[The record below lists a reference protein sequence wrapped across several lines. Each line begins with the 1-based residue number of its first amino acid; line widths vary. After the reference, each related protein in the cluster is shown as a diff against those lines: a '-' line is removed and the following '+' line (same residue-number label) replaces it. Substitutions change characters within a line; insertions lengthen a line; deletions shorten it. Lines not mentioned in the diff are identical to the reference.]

1 MEVLDSEFPQ
11 MQLLAAFR
19 IFDVS
24 ARARKADF
32 ESSDRASS
40 AREAAS
46 RLCQAFDV
54 DPDQFW
60 DEFQDHR
67 PIALHHAVSHDEAT
81 SFQAWQSAVRK
92 TSARASTQA
101 RHPSDHLRL
110 LLMRLGSFDGCTTSG
125 VEQHFSRM
133 RKIIAPDRSSL
144 SEDSQNYELKW
155 FFDNDRLGP
164 ASVNKAA
171 AAVWMQWFGRPRA
184 GSTSRLDTGVK
195 RPRSAEP

>member
-1 MEVLDSEFPQ
+1 MFDRDEIAICFEHGSAG
-11 MQLLAAFR
+11 QLLAAFR

-46 RLCQAFDV
+46 RLRQAF
-54 DPDQFW
+54 
-60 DEFQDHR
+60 DHR
-67 PIALHHAVSHDEAT
+67 PIVLHHAVSRDEAT
-81 SFQAWQSAVRK
+81 SFQAWQSAARK
-92 TSARASTQA
+92 TSAHASTQA

-125 VEQHFSRM
+125 VEQHFSRT
-133 RKIIAPDRSSL
+133 RKIVAPDRSSL
-144 SEDSQNYELKW
+144 SEDSQNYELKR
-155 FFDNDRLGP
+155 FFDYDRLGP